1 MLAYRFLFA
10 LGLLVMAGNVYWVGH
25 VFTMTASYGGDRTE
39 GWVLLAILAATLAI
53 LFKARHLAKAGRP
66 GRGALLMLIPVL
78 PGLAIGTIAAWLL
91 LVGFG
96 PHH

>member
-1 MLAYRFLFA
+1 MLAYRSLFP
-10 LGLLVMAGNVYWVGH
+10 LGLLVAAGNAYWIGH
-25 VFTMTASYGGDRTE
+25 IFTMTASYGGDRTE

-53 LFKARHLAKAGRP
+53 LFKARRLAQAGRP
-66 GRGALLMLIPVL
+66 GRGALLLLIPVL
-78 PGLAIGTIAAWLL
+78 PGLATGTITAWLL